1 MMPMAGKMGRRPQL
15 GGMGASDPRAMVA
28 QMALMR
34 AHPEPDPDQ
43 MGGPS
48 DGDMDNMG
56 RRRMSIASMRRRPL
70 AID

>member
-1 MMPMAGKMGRRPQL
+1 MMPMSGQMGRRPRL
-15 GGMGASDPRAMVA
+15 SGAGSPDLRAQIA

-56 RRRMSIASMRRRPL
+56 QRRMSIASMRRRPL